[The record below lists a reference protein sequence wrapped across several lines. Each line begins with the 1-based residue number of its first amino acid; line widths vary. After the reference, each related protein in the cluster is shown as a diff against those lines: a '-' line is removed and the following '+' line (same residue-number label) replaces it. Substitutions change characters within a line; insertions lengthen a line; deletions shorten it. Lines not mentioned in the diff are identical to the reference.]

1 MRYAKIYKCDI
12 SNGPGFR
19 VSLFTQGCTH
29 CCEGCFNPETWD
41 INCGKEFNEFTEARI
56 IDELDHDYIDGLSIL
71 GGDPLVYYED
81 GIYEKYAAQKVGDDD
96 SLFHLVWY
104 IKNNFPEKTI
114 WLWTGYQWEDFFKD
128 DNFGKRVR
136 HLLQHIDVV
145 VDGKYDKDKH
155 SLYLKYAGSTNQRV
169 IDVQKS
175 LEKKE
180 VVLYTE

>member
-41 INCGKEFNEFTEARI
+41 LECGKEFDLFTEESI
-56 IDELDHDYIDGLSIL
+56 MKEISHEYINGLSIL

-81 GIYEKYAAQKVGDDD
+81 DIYNKYISSKKGDYDK
-96 SLFHLVWY
+96 LFHLVWS
-104 IKNNFPEKTI
+104 IKFHFPEKTI
-114 WLWTGYQWEDFFKD
+114 WLWTGYKWEDFFKD
-128 DNFGKRVR
+128 DNFSIHVQ
-136 HLLQHIDVV
+136 HLLEYIDVV
-145 VDGKYDKDKH
+145 VDGKYEKDKH